1 MSNPAS
7 FALYP
12 PSLAM
17 SANPNSN
24 PKTQASD
31 SLQSKPASHRP
42 RRIWVMTSVPL
53 AFTVIILA
61 LMNTG
66 SFGAASSDKQ
76 DAPATLRQSIVTTE
90 ARVRELG
97 ITLLEIAH
105 PDGICDVPAEAIL
118 NDRIGTFVFVE
129 DFDRKHSF
137 LLARVDVE
145 PGDAGRVRIIRG
157 LFPGDKIVVKGAAR
171 LRFEPDAIPKGPE
184 TNCF

>member
-1 MSNPAS
+1 
-7 FALYP
+7 
-12 PSLAM
+12 
-17 SANPNSN
+17 
-24 PKTQASD
+24 
-31 SLQSKPASHRP
+31 
-42 RRIWVMTSVPL
+42 MTSVAL
-53 AFTVIILA
+53 AFTAIILA

-66 SFGAASSDKQ
+66 SFGAGATSSDKQ

-97 ITLLEIAH
+97 IILLEITR

-157 LFPGDKIVVKGAAR
+157 LFPGDKIVVKGAAS
-171 LRFEPDAIPKGPE
+171 LRFEPDVIPNPPD
-184 TNCF
+184 TNCSQSQSSK